1 MCYYVNTAAL
11 AVLANPAVSALAA
24 QFGVAANTGDDL
36 GAEIIKQMAQHRAD
50 EMEAAAAEV
59 IELIRVKEQFLTDQ
73 ASSIVALQNQIVSIQ
88 GVASAVARAQAYGD
102 VTRNYLPLASCL
114 GMDIDSA
121 NREFAKIPKDWTA
134 PVAA

>member
-1 MCYYVNTAAL
+1 MCYVNTAAL
-11 AVLANPAVSALAA
+11 AVLANPAISALAA

-59 IELIRVKEQFLTDQ
+59 IELIRIKEQFLTDQ
-73 ASSIVALQNQIVSIQ
+73 AAIIIALQAQIEAVQ
-88 GVASAVARAQAYGD
+88 GVAASVARAQSYGD
-102 VTRNYLPLASCL
+102 VTRNYLPLASAL

-121 NREFAKIPKDWTA
+121 NREFTKIPKDWTA